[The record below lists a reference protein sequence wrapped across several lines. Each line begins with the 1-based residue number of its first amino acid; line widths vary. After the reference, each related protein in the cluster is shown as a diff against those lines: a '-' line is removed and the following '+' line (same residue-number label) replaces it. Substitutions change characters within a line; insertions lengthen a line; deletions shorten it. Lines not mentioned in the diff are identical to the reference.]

1 MIKRKHILS
10 YLIKHIFQKGDL
22 EQAERTSVA
31 ACETDAYNALA
42 CVNHGNCY
50 FVKQEY
56 YKAKELYILALEKE
70 MMCSEA
76 MYNLGL
82 TYKQLGHLDDAIDCF
97 QKLHVVISNHPEVI
111 YQIALLNEMIGDLEQ
126 AIEW

>member
-1 MIKRKHILS
+1 M
-10 YLIKHIFQKGDL
+10 FMNVEQKGDL
-22 EQAERTSVA
+22 EQAERTSIG
-31 ACETDAYNALA
+31 ACEIDAYNALA

-50 FVKQEY
+50 FVKQDY
-56 YKAKELYILALEKE
+56 YKAKELYTLALEKD

-82 TYKQLGHLDDAIDCF
+82 TNKQLGHLDDAIDCF
-97 QKLHVVISNHPEVI
+97 QKLHVIISNHPEVI

>member
-1 MIKRKHILS
+1 MCIV
-10 YLIKHIFQKGDL
+10 QKGDL
-22 EQAERTSVA
+22 ENAERTSIA
-31 ACETDAYNALA
+31 ACEIDLYNASA

-50 FVKQEY
+50 FVKQDY
-56 YKAKELYILALEKE
+56 YKAKELYSLALEKDI
-70 MMCSEA
+70 MCSEA

-97 QKLHVVISNHPEVI
+97 QKLHVIISNHPEVI